1 MTTEIFFYKLRT
13 VGNYLAKHYEIIYR
27 IIRYKTALMIIVM
40 IIIGTRSSI
49 PSASLA
55 HIGEKQLRENNDDIA
70 MMMMIATRH
79 TRSSIPNASLAHK
92 GRANY
97 GERDDC
103 DGGYQTHTF
112 VDPRKKYASLALKGR
127 AIF

>member
-40 IIIGTRSSI
+40 IIIRTRSSI

-70 MMMMIATRH
+70 MMIATRH

-97 GERDDC
+97 GERDDG

>member
-1 MTTEIFFYKLRT
+1 M
-13 VGNYLAKHYEIIYR
+13 GNYLAKHYEIIYR
-27 IIRYKTALMIIVM
+27 IIRYKTALM

-70 MMMMIATRH
+70 MMIATRH

-97 GERDDC
+97 GERDDG

>member
-1 MTTEIFFYKLRT
+1 MKTEIFFFYKRRA

-27 IIRYKTALMIIVM
+27 IIRYKTALM

-97 GERDDC
+97 GERDDG

-112 VDPRKKYASLALKGR
+112 VDPRKNTHHWP
-127 AIF
+127 

>member
-1 MTTEIFFYKLRT
+1 
-13 VGNYLAKHYEIIYR
+13 
-27 IIRYKTALMIIVM
+27 MIIVM
-40 IIIGTRSSI
+40 IIIRTRSSI

-55 HIGEKQLRENNDDIA
+55 QIGEKQLRENNDDIA
-70 MMMMIATRH
+70 MMIATRH

-97 GERDDC
+97 GERDDG

-112 VDPRKKYASLALKGR
+112 VDPRKKYA
-127 AIF
+127 